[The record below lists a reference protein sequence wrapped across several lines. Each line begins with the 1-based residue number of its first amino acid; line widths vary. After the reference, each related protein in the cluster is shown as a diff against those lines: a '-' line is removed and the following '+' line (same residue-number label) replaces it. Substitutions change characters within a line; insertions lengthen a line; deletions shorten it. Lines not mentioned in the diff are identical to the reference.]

1 MKQNNK
7 NIIIIVSEF
16 YPELSELLLNDCSSH
31 LIDNGIKKE
40 SISIYKVSGIFE
52 IPGAVSYVSKYHSP
66 DAIIALGVVIKGETP
81 HFDYISKTT
90 FDGLMKLSI
99 ENKKPIGNGIITALN
114 KDQASARCGS
124 NEVVR
129 SHGRVYRLDHK
140 KSGKGEE
147 AANAVI
153 AVLSK

>member
-1 MKQNNK
+1 MKK
-7 NIIIIVSEF
+7 KVLIIIANYYDNISNN
-16 YPELSELLLNDCSSH
+16 LSVGAQTTLDMAK
-31 LIDNGIKKE
+31 IKYSIKE
-40 SISIYKVSGIFE
+40 VPGVFE
-52 IPGAVSYVSKYHSP
+52 IPVVISRNIKKY
-66 DAIIALGVVIKGETP
+66 DAFIALGCVIKGETP

-114 KDQASARCGS
+114 KDQARARCGS
-124 NEVVR
+124 YDVE
-129 SHGRVYRLDHK
+129 DHIK
-140 KSGKGEE
+140 NGKGEE

>member
-1 MKQNNK
+1 MKK
-7 NIIIIVSEF
+7 KVLIVLANYYGHIST
-16 YPELSELLLNDCSSH
+16 SLNTDAQIA
-31 LIDNGIKKE
+31 LNYAKIKYSIKE
-40 SISIYKVSGIFE
+40 VPGVFE
-52 IPGAVSYVSKYHSP
+52 IPTVISRNIKKY
-66 DAIIALGVVIKGETP
+66 DGFIALGCVIKGETP

-114 KDQASARCGS
+114 KDQARARCGLYD
-124 NEVVR
+124 VVN
-129 SHGRVYRLDHK
+129 HIK
-140 KSGKGEE
+140 KGKGEE

>member
-1 MKQNNK
+1 MKKKVLIVIANYYGHISTSLNTDAQMALNYAK
-7 NIIIIVSEF
+7 IKYII
-16 YPELSELLLNDCSSH
+16 
-31 LIDNGIKKE
+31 KE
-40 SISIYKVSGIFE
+40 VPGVFE
-52 IPGAVSYVSKYHSP
+52 IPVVISRNIKKY
-66 DAIIALGVVIKGETP
+66 DGFIALGCVIKGETP

-114 KDQASARCGS
+114 KDQACARCGS
-124 NEVVR
+124 YDVE
-129 SHGRVYRLDHK
+129 DHIK
-140 KSGKGEE
+140 KGKGEE

>member
-1 MKQNNK
+1 MKK
-7 NIIIIVSEF
+7 KVLIIIAK
-16 YPELSELLLNDCSSH
+16 YY
-31 LIDNGIKKE
+31 DNISNNLYVGAQTTLDMAKIKYSIKE
-40 SISIYKVSGIFE
+40 VPGIFE
-52 IPGAVSYVSKYHSP
+52 IPVVISRNIKKY
-66 DAIIALGVVIKGETP
+66 DAFIALGCVIKGETP

-114 KDQASARCGS
+114 KDQARARCGS
-124 NEVVR
+124 YDVK
-129 SHGRVYRLDHK
+129 DHIK
-140 KSGKGEE
+140 NGKGEE

>member
-1 MKQNNK
+1 MKK
-7 NIIIIVSEF
+7 KVLIIIANYYVNISNN
-16 YPELSELLLNDCSSH
+16 LSVGAQTTLDRAK
-31 LIDNGIKKE
+31 IKYSIKE
-40 SISIYKVSGIFE
+40 VPGIFE
-52 IPGAVSYVSKYHSP
+52 IPVVISRNIKKY
-66 DAIIALGVVIKGETP
+66 DAFIALGCVIKGETP

-114 KDQASARCGS
+114 KDQARARCGS
-124 NEVVR
+124 YEVE
-129 SHGRVYRLDHK
+129 DHIK
-140 KSGKGEE
+140 NGKGEE

>member
-1 MKQNNK
+1 MKK
-7 NIIIIVSEF
+7 KVLIIIANYYNNISNN
-16 YPELSELLLNDCSSH
+16 LSVGAQTTLDTAK
-31 LIDNGIKKE
+31 IKYSIKE
-40 SISIYKVSGIFE
+40 VPGIFE
-52 IPGAVSYVSKYHSP
+52 IPVVISRNIKKY
-66 DAIIALGVVIKGETP
+66 DAFIALGCVIKGETP

-114 KDQASARCGS
+114 KDQARARCGS
-124 NEVVR
+124 
-129 SHGRVYRLDHK
+129 YDIKDHIK
-140 KSGKGEE
+140 NGKGEE